1 MTEADVIWEYRQICE
16 LEAERSGGTK
26 PPDTQ
31 SFADDSYEA
40 ELRELVSP
48 EDLERLRGGHG

>member
-16 LEAERSGGTK
+16 LEAERSGGAK
-26 PPDTQ
+26 PDTQ

-40 ELRELVSP
+40 ELRQLVTP
-48 EDLERLRGGHG
+48 DDLKQLRG